1 MRSFAFAVS
10 ALLLCAGAAEPAAGG
25 GAHDDIAARL
35 AKGADLTLVELLR
48 AGGAF
53 TPVMIL
59 LSIAATALVVY
70 CAFEGRRR
78 RIVSPAVHDEVL
90 ARLGSRDRAGATAA
104 LEGLTSLYA
113 RAARVALS
121 QPVDCMPD
129 EVRARAKALVER
141 DAAVLRTRV
150 SLILYAGALAALVG
164 LTGTVAGMLQ
174 TYGVL
179 AREEFRSSLIYVA
192 MFKALVTS
200 LFGMGLAA
208 VAFLAGF
215 VLRARLERL
224 LADAAYAVEEIIGRM
239 RHGAQTPASDGKKP

>member
-1 MRSFAFAVS
+1 MRSFALAVS
-10 ALLLCAGAAEPAAGG
+10 ALLLCAGVAEPAVG

-35 AKGADLTLVELLR
+35 AKGADLTVMELLR

-59 LSIAATALVVY
+59 LSVAATALVVY

-78 RIVSPAVHDEVL
+78 RIVSPAAHDEAC

-113 RAARVALS
+113 RSARVALS
-121 QPVDCMPD
+121 QPPDCLPE

-150 SLILYAGALAALVG
+150 SLILYVGALAALVG
-164 LTGTVAGMLQ
+164 MLGTVAGMLQ

-215 VLRARLERL
+215 ILRARLERS

-239 RHGAQTPASDGKKP
+239 RHGTAASPADGKKP